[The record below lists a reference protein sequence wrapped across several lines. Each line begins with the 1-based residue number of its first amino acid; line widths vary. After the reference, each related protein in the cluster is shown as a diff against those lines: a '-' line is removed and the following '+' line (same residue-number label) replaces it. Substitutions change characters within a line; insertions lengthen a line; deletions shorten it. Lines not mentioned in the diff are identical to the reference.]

1 MSTFAS
7 PATAEATV
15 AGAATAGTAAMIVE
29 GAVLGLAQAMVL
41 ARAQP
46 RLARVRPRS
55 RPVSAGPRGV
65 TGFRSDGLS
74 FGRMIPAGPSS
85 SFLAPRPR

>member
-55 RPVSAGPRGV
+55 RPYRLARAESPVSGAMASP
-65 TGFRSDGLS
+65 SD
-74 FGRMIPAGPSS
+74 A
-85 SFLAPRPR
+85 